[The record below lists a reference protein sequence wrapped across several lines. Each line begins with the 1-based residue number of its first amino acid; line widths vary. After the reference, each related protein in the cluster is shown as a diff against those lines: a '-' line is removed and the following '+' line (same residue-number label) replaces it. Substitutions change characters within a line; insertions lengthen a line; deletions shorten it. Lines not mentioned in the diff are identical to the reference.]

1 MLSLDFKK
9 TRVLQ
14 FGFSATLLEFLH
26 VHVPTPPPPQRLF
39 DAARRAAPRREVVV
53 VRKHA
58 GHLRGTNV
66 SRGPAAPSSP
76 ILSAAFFARR
86 AVRRHS

>member
-1 MLSLDFKK
+1 VD
-9 TRVLQ
+9 
-14 FGFSATLLEFLH
+14 SAPLCWNSYMSMYLRPRPRSVCLTL
-26 VHVPTPPPPQRLF
+26 RG
-39 DAARRAAPRREVVV
+39 AAPRREVVV